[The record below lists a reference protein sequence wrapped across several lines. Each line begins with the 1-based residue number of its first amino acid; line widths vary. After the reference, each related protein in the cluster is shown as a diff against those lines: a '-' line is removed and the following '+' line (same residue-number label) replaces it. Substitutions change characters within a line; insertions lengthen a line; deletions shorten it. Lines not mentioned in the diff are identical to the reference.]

1 MIGPHKILSNPPS
14 KFLAWP
20 SLNLVMH
27 TAIANL
33 FVMQCW
39 PLTGPAEEG
48 GNRWLFAN
56 ASDCEMDDA
65 LCDHNHKLPPADFCT
80 HRQTLI
86 SSIRV
91 SLQGPG
97 GDDYICPPA
106 GRYDSSVSGDGPMYL
121 QWCIS
126 TAYTCL
132 DYTIQCFS
140 PYSSRDHL
148 PAEQKPPGDLTDA
161 RRAARDRSMS
171 AHVSSGMIL
180 PLGLHRDHQTQ

>member
-121 QWCIS
+121 QWVH
-126 TAYTCL
+126 L
-132 DYTIQCFS
+132 DSIHGLALITLYNAFH
-140 PYSSRDHL
+140 HL
-148 PAEQKPPGDLTDA
+148 LPEIIFPP
-161 RRAARDRSMS
+161 RK
-171 AHVSSGMIL
+171 I
-180 PLGLHRDHQTQ
+180 PPEP